1 MFISFEGA
9 DCSGKTTQIDL
20 VAKQLEDKG
29 YSCYVLKTPSL
40 EKSID
45 SFKNID
51 ILKILD
57 IYRDDVKFFL
67 YLARETTIEE
77 KIQDFLQ
84 IYDFVLTDRSI
95 DSTLVYNKLL
105 MNFRGPKVLYD
116 KLLKI
121 YYQYYLKPNLTFI
134 FTASQRDFMQR
145 LDKRNK
151 LRIYEKIPLIMK
163 IQKEFINLAKKDKR
177 FVIINT
183 TNTNIE
189 GTSSKIADA
198 ILRRKKCK

>member
-9 DCSGKTTQIDL
+9 DCSGKTTQIDK
-20 VAKQLEDKG
+20 VSSILEDKG
-29 YSCYVLKTPSL
+29 YSCHVLKTPSL
-40 EKSID
+40 EKRIELFKGID
-45 SFKNID
+45 
-51 ILKILD
+51 ILD

-77 KIQDFLQ
+77 KIQIYLQ
-84 IYDFVLTDRSI
+84 QYDFVLTDRSI
-95 DSTLVYNKLL
+95 DSALVYNKLL

-134 FTASQRDFMQR
+134 FTASQRDFIQR
-145 LDKRNK
+145 LAKRNK
-151 LRIYEKIPLIMK
+151 LRIYEKIPLMTK
-163 IQKEFINLAKKDKR
+163 VQKEFINLTKKNKR
-177 FVIINT
+177 FFIINT

-189 GTSSKIADA
+189 GTSSKIVDI